1 VTPRLAAWHVALVF
15 TVAVSAF
22 ARVPLQT
29 AIDYV
34 ADFRNAPQWQHGLA
48 AVDIEA
54 PFPQA
59 THVVEVRRFLGRRI
73 EAPGDLVDWVPGR
86 GFTVRGHS
94 GPLRVESRYSFAREA
109 DGTRISLSL
118 TMAARGLARIGEPV
132 LRRSLTRELSLAF
145 ERLSPT
151 LDGHVQDAS
160 PGAGLTQPVIRP
172 PGAAGPID
180 PARTLLKLGTA
191 AAGVAVARVAIRAA
205 REQIG
210 LNGKTAL
217 VTGASRGL
225 GLLIARELA
234 AGGCQ
239 VAICARTK
247 ADLQRAEGDLRSRGA
262 TVAALPC
269 DVSDE
274 KQAREFVRMAA
285 ERLGPPDILVN
296 NAGVIRVGPLGAMTA
311 ADFDE
316 ALGVMFWGTVYTSLA
331 ALEHMRPRRAG
342 NIVNIASIG
351 GKISVPHLLPY
362 GCAKS
367 AVAGFSQGLC
377 CAVADDGISVTTVLP
392 GMLRTGSHLRAGY
405 RGDPAREF
413 AWFALGSS
421 LPLAS
426 MDAERAARRIVAA
439 MRRGRAQVVLP
450 APAAAGIWLNSL
462 FPEAMATMMRRV
474 NRMLP
479 SDEDRGSAEGIAAR
493 GQVESRLRQWA
504 AKLGDD
510 AARRLNQIRED

>member
-1 VTPRLAAWHVALVF
+1 MF

-22 ARVPLQT
+22 TRVPLQT

-34 ADFRNAPQWQHGLA
+34 ADFRNAPQWQRGLT
-48 AVDIEA
+48 AVETEA
-54 PFPQA
+54 PFPLA
-59 THVVEVRRFLGRRI
+59 NHVVEVRRFLGRRI
-73 EAPGDLVDWVPGR
+73 EAPGDLVDWVSGR

-94 GPLRVESRYSFAREA
+94 GPLRVESRYSFAPEA

-132 LRRSLTRELSLAF
+132 LRRSLTRELALAF

-151 LDGHVQDAS
+151 LDSHVQDTA
-160 PGAGLTQPVIRP
+160 PGAGFTQPAIRP
-172 PGAAGPID
+172 PGASEPID
-180 PARTLLKLGTA
+180 PTRTLLKIGTA
-191 AAGVAVARVAIRAA
+191 AVGIAVASVALRVA
-205 REQIG
+205 REQVD
-210 LNGKTAL
+210 LQGKTAF

-234 AGGCQ
+234 ASGCQ
-239 VAICARTK
+239 VAICARTE
-247 ADLQRAEGDLRSRGA
+247 ADLERAERDLRSRGA

-274 KQAREFVRMAA
+274 KQAREFVQVAT

-316 ALGVMFWGTVYTSLA
+316 ALGVMFWGTVYTTLA
-331 ALEHMRPRRAG
+331 ALEYMRPRRAG
-342 NIVNIASIG
+342 RIVNISSIG
-351 GKISVPHLLPY
+351 GKVSVPHLLPY

-367 AVAGFSQGLC
+367 AVAGFSQGLRS
-377 CAVADDGISVTTVLP
+377 AVADDGISVTTVLP

-405 RGDPAREF
+405 HGDPEREF

-439 MRRGRAQVVLP
+439 MRSGRAQVVLP
-450 APAAAGIWLNSL
+450 ASAAAGIWLNSL
-462 FPEAMATMMRRV
+462 FPGATATMMRGV

-479 SDEDRGSAEGIAAR
+479 SDEGRGRAEGFAAR
-493 GQVESRLRQWA
+493 SEVESPLQRWA

-510 AARRLNQIRED
+510 AARRLNQLRED

>member
-1 VTPRLAAWHVALVF
+1 VF

-22 ARVPLQT
+22 ARVPPET
-29 AIDYV
+29 AMDYV
-34 ADFRNAPQWQHGLA
+34 ADFRNAPQWQLGLT
-48 AVDIEA
+48 AVEVDA

-59 THVVEVRRFLGRRI
+59 RHVVEVRRFLGRRI
-73 EAPGDLVDWVPGR
+73 EAPGDLVDWIPGE

-94 GPLRVESRYSFAREA
+94 GPLRVESRYSFAPEA
-109 DGTRISLSL
+109 NGTRVSLSL
-118 TMAARGLARIGEPV
+118 TMAARGLARIGEPI
-132 LRRSLTRELSLAF
+132 LRRSLTRELTLAF
-145 ERLSPT
+145 ERLSPV
-151 LDGHVQDAS
+151 LHNQVKGAS
-160 PGAGLTQPVIRP
+160 PGAGPTQPATRSPV
-172 PGAAGPID
+172 AAGPVD
-180 PARTLLKLGTA
+180 PARTLLKIGTA
-191 AAGVAVARVAIRAA
+191 AAGLAAARVAIRAA
-205 REQIG
+205 HQQVD
-210 LNGKTAL
+210 LQGKTAL

-239 VAICARTK
+239 VAICARTE
-247 ADLQRAEGDLRSRGA
+247 ADLHRAESELRGRGA
-262 TVAALPC
+262 TVAAMPC

-274 KQAREFVRMAA
+274 KQAHEFVRMAS
-285 ERLGPPDILVN
+285 EQLGPPDILVN

-316 ALGVMFWGTVYTSLA
+316 ALGVMFWGTVHTTLA
-331 ALEHMRPRRAG
+331 VLPHMQQRQAG

-367 AVAGFSQGLC
+367 AVVGFSQGLC

-392 GMLRTGSHLRAGY
+392 GMLRTGSHLRASY
-405 RGDPAREF
+405 QGDPAREF
-413 AWFALGSS
+413 TWFALGSS

-462 FPEAMATMMRRV
+462 FPETMATVMRRV

-479 SDEDRGSAEGIAAR
+479 PDADRSSADGLAAR
-493 GQVESRLRQWA
+493 GDVESRLQRWA
-504 AKLGDD
+504 VKLGDD
-510 AARRLNQIRED
+510 AARRLNQLGGD